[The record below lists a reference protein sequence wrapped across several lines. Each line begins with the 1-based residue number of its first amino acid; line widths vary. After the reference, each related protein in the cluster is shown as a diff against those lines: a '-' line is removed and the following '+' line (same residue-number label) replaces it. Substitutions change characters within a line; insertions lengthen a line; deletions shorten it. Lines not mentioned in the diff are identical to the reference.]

1 MRIII
6 IGAGVAGVTAA
17 YYLAR
22 AGHDVEI
29 LDNHAR
35 SGEGTSF
42 ANGGQ
47 LSYSYVEPMARPDL
61 LPKLPRIIAGLEP
74 SYIMTRLFDWKLMRW
89 GAQFLRNCTRARFQ
103 RNAKA
108 ALSLSVESRDALHA
122 LLAEHNLSFDY
133 SRTGKLVLHQ
143 SAAAL
148 DHAAAL
154 IPMKREA
161 GVEQRR
167 LSREEC
173 LSLDPALEAYGADF
187 AGGVY
192 APGDEAGD
200 AGRFC
205 RALMAVCE
213 NELGVRKHTGVQVHR
228 IVRENGAISGLET
241 SQGRLEADHYV
252 LAAGPDAEPL
262 GRSAG
267 LRLPIYPIKGFSI
280 TLPARQGAPAVN
292 ITDAPNKMV
301 FCRLGDRFRVAGFAE
316 FARGDKRVVEA
327 RIHRL
332 TETARRLLP
341 DAADYTAEPH
351 GWAGERPMTP
361 DGLPLVGPTRIARL
375 SVSVGHGMFGWT
387 YSCGAGKRLAERIG
401 PARKH

>member
-1 MRIII
+1 MRIIV

-22 AGHDVEI
+22 DGHDVEI
-29 LDNHAR
+29 LDNRAR

-61 LPKLPRIIAGLEP
+61 VPKLPRIIAGLEP
-74 SYIMTRLFDWKLMRW
+74 SFVMTRLFDWKLMRW
-89 GAQFLRNCTRARFQ
+89 GMQFLRNCTASRFE
-103 RNAKA
+103 RNARA
-108 ALSLSVESRDALHA
+108 ALSLSVESRDALHE
-122 LLAEHNLSFDY
+122 LVAEHALRFDY
-133 SRTGKLVLHQ
+133 SRTGKMVLHQ
-143 SAAAL
+143 SDAAL
-148 DHAAAL
+148 EHAAEM
-154 IPMKREA
+154 IPLKREA

-167 LSREEC
+167 LGRDEC
-173 LSLDPALEAYGADF
+173 VALDPALETYGADF
-187 AGGVY
+187 AGAVY

-200 AGRFC
+200 AGQFC

-213 NELGVRKHTGVQVHR
+213 NDLGVHKHTSVQVNR
-228 IVRENGAISGLET
+228 IIRENGAVRGLET
-241 SQGRLEADHYV
+241 SQGRMGADHYV
-252 LAAGPDAEPL
+252 LATGPDAEPL
-262 GRSAG
+262 ARTAG

-292 ITDAPNKMV
+292 LTDAANKVV

-327 RIHRL
+327 RIRKL
-332 TETARRLLP
+332 TALAQDLLP
-341 DAADYTAEPH
+341 EAADYTAEPH

-361 DGLPLVGPTRIARL
+361 DGLPLVGPTRIDGL

-387 YSCGAGKRLAERIG
+387 YSCGAGKRLAQRIG
-401 PARKH
+401 PARTH

>member
-29 LDNHAR
+29 LDNRSR

-47 LSYSYVEPMARPDL
+47 LSYSYVEPMARPEL
-61 LPKLPRIIAGLEP
+61 VPKLPRIIAGLEP
-74 SYIMTRLFDWKLMRW
+74 TYVMTRLFDLKLMRW
-89 GAQFLRNCTRARFQ
+89 GTQFLRNCTRARFL

-122 LLAEHNLSFDY
+122 MLAEHTLRFDY
-133 SRTGKLVLHQ
+133 SRTGKVVLHH

-148 DHAAAL
+148 DHAAEM

-161 GVEQRR
+161 DVGQRR
-167 LSREEC
+167 LSRDEC
-173 LSLDPALEAYGADF
+173 IALDPALAAYGADF

-200 AGRFC
+200 AGAFC
-205 RALMAVCE
+205 RELMAVCE
-213 NELGVRKHTGVQVHR
+213 NDLGVQKHTGVQVRR
-228 IVRENGAISGLET
+228 ILRENAAISGLET
-241 SQGRLEADHYV
+241 SEGHIGADHYV
-252 LAAGPDAEPL
+252 LAAGPDAEAL
-262 GRSAG
+262 GRTAG

-280 TLPARQGAPAVN
+280 TLPARQGAPTVN
-292 ITDAPNKMV
+292 ITDASNKVV
-301 FCRLGDRFRVAGFAE
+301 FCRLGERFRVAGFAE
-316 FARGDKRVVEA
+316 FARGDTRVVAA
-327 RIHRL
+327 RIRKL
-332 TETARRLLP
+332 TELARRLLP
-341 DAADYTAEPH
+341 EAADYEADPN

-361 DGLPLVGPTRIARL
+361 DGLPLVGPTCIERL
-375 SVSVGHGMFGWT
+375 SLSVGHGMFGWT
-387 YSCGAGKRLAERIG
+387 YSCGAGKRLAARIG
-401 PARKH
+401 PAH

>member
-1 MRIII
+1 MRILI

-29 LDNHAR
+29 LDSR
-35 SGEGTSF
+35 DGSGKGTSF

-61 LPKLPRIIAGLEP
+61 LLKLPRIILGLDP
-74 SYIMTRLFDWKLMRW
+74 AYVMTRLFDLKLMRW
-89 GAQFLRNCTRARFQ
+89 GRSFLRNCTRRRFHQNAR
-103 RNAKA
+103 ASL
-108 ALSLSVESRDALHA
+108 ALGVESRDALHA
-122 LLAEHNLSFDY
+122 LLAEHDLAFDY

-143 SAAAL
+143 SEAAI
-148 DHAAAL
+148 DHACAL

-161 GVEQRR
+161 GVAQRR

-173 LSLDPALEAYGADF
+173 LELDPALENYGADF

-200 AGRFC
+200 AGAFC
-205 RALMAVCE
+205 RALTNVCE
-213 NELGVRKHTGVQVHR
+213 RELGVRRYTGVQVSR
-228 IVRENGAISGLET
+228 IVRRDGVVSGLET
-241 SQGRLEADHYV
+241 SAGRLEADHYV
-252 LAAGPDAEPL
+252 LATGPDAEPL
-262 GRSAG
+262 GRTAG

-280 TLPARQGAPAVN
+280 TLPARQGAPSVS

-316 FARGDKRVVEA
+316 FARGDNSVVEA
-327 RIHRL
+327 RI
-332 TETARRLLP
+332 RRLREMSRTLLP
-341 DAADYTAEPH
+341 EAADYNADPN

-361 DGLPLVGPTRIARL
+361 DGLPLVGPTRIGRL

-387 YSCGAGKRLAERIG
+387 FSCGAGKRLAERIG
-401 PARKH
+401 PA

>member
-61 LPKLPRIIAGLEP
+61 VPKLPRIIAGLEP
-74 SYIMTRLFDWKLMRW
+74 SYVMTRLFDWKLMRW
-89 GAQFLRNCTRARFQ
+89 GMQFLRNCTASRFE
-103 RNAKA
+103 RNARA

-122 LLAEHNLSFDY
+122 ILAEHDLKFDY
-133 SRTGKLVLHQ
+133 SRTGKLVLHG
-143 SAAAL
+143 SEKAL
-148 DHAAAL
+148 DHAAAA
-154 IPMKREA
+154 IAMKREA
-161 GVEQRR
+161 GVEQHR
-167 LSREEC
+167 LSREDC
-173 LSLDPALEAYGADF
+173 IALDPALADYGADF
-187 AGGVY
+187 VGGMY

-213 NELGVRKHTGVQVHR
+213 NKLGVHKHTGVQVHQ
-228 IVRENGAISGLET
+228 IVRRDGAVTGLDT
-241 SQGRLEADHYV
+241 SAGRLEADHYV
-252 LAAGPDAEPL
+252 LAAGPDAEAL
-262 GRSAG
+262 GRTAG
-267 LRLPIYPIKGFSI
+267 LSLPIYPIKGFSI

-292 ITDAPNKMV
+292 ITDAANKMV
-301 FCRLGDRFRVAGFAE
+301 FCRLGERFRVAGFAE
-316 FARGDKRVVEA
+316 FARGDKRMVEA
-327 RIHRL
+327 RIAKL
-332 TETARRLLP
+332 TETARKLMP
-341 DAADYTAEPH
+341 SAADYDAEPH

-361 DGLPLVGPTRIARL
+361 DGLPRVGPTPVDRL
-375 SVSVGHGMFGWT
+375 SLSVGHGMFGWT
-387 YSCGAGKRLAERIG
+387 FSCGAGKRLAERIG
-401 PARKH
+401 PA

>member
-29 LDNHAR
+29 LDSR
-35 SGEGTSF
+35 DGTGEGTSF

-61 LPKLPRIIAGLEP
+61 VPKLPRIIAGLEP
-74 SYIMTRLFDWKLMRW
+74 SYVMTRLSDLKLMRW
-89 GAQFLRNCTRARFQ
+89 GAQFLRNCTASRFE
-103 RNAKA
+103 RNARA
-108 ALSLSVESRDALHA
+108 ALALSVESRDALHA
-122 LLAEHNLSFDY
+122 LLAEHGLKFDY
-133 SRTGKLVLHQ
+133 SRTGKLVLHA
-143 SAAAL
+143 SENAL
-148 DHAAAL
+148 DQAAEA

-161 GVEQRR
+161 GVEQHR
-167 LSREEC
+167 LSREAC
-173 LSLDPALEAYGADF
+173 IALDPALAAYGQDF

-205 RALMAVCE
+205 RALMDVCE
-213 NELGVRKHTGVQVHR
+213 NELGVRTHTGVQVRR
-228 IVRENGAISGLET
+228 IVRDNGSISGLDT
-241 SQGRLEADHYV
+241 SEGQMGADHYV
-252 LAAGPDAEPL
+252 LAAGPDAEAL
-262 GRSAG
+262 GRTAG
-267 LRLPIYPIKGFSI
+267 LHLPIYPIKGFSI

-292 ITDAPNKMV
+292 ITDAANKMV
-301 FCRLGDRFRVAGFAE
+301 FCRLGERFRVAGFAE

-327 RIHRL
+327 RIKKL
-332 TETARRLLP
+332 TEIARRLLP
-341 DAADYTAEPH
+341 DAADYDAEPH

-361 DGLPLVGPTRIARL
+361 DGLPLVGPTRIDRL

-387 YSCGAGKRLAERIG
+387 FSCGAGKRLAERIG
-401 PARKH
+401 PA

>member
-74 SYIMTRLFDWKLMRW
+74 AYVMTRLFDVKLMNW
-89 GAQFLRNCTRARFQ
+89 GLRFLRNCTSSRFA
-103 RNAKA
+103 RNARA

-122 LLAEHNLSFDY
+122 MLAEHDVKFDY

-143 SAAAL
+143 SEAAL
-148 DHAAAL
+148 DHAAAV
-154 IPMKREA
+154 IPMKQAA

-173 LSLDPALEAYGADF
+173 ISLDPALARYGTDF

-213 NELGVRKHTGVQVHR
+213 NELGVHTHTGVQVNR
-228 IVRENGAISGLET
+228 IVRRDGAVAGLET
-241 SQGRLEADHYV
+241 SAGRLEADHYV

-262 GRSAG
+262 GRTAG
-267 LRLPIYPIKGFSI
+267 LSLPIYPIKGFSI
-280 TLPARQGAPAVN
+280 TLPARQGAPVVN
-292 ITDAPNKMV
+292 ITDAANKMV
-301 FCRLGDRFRVAGFAE
+301 FCRLGERFRVAGFAE
-316 FARGDKRVVEA
+316 FARGDRRVVEA
-327 RIHRL
+327 RIAKL

-341 DAADYTAEPH
+341 EAADYTAEPH

-361 DGLPLVGPTRIARL
+361 DGLPLVGPTRVARL

-401 PARKH
+401 PA

>member
-29 LDNHAR
+29 LDSR
-35 SGEGTSF
+35 DGTGEGTSF

-61 LPKLPRIIAGLEP
+61 VPKLPRIIAGLEP
-74 SYIMTRLFDWKLMRW
+74 SYVMTRLFDLKLMRW
-89 GAQFLRNCTRARFQ
+89 GAQFLRNCTASRFE
-103 RNAKA
+103 RNARA
-108 ALSLSVESRDALHA
+108 ALALSVESRDALHA
-122 LLAEHNLSFDY
+122 LLAEHGLKFDY
-133 SRTGKLVLHQ
+133 SRTGKLVLHG
-143 SAAAL
+143 SEKAL
-148 DHAAAL
+148 DQAAEA

-161 GVEQRR
+161 GVEQHR
-167 LSREEC
+167 LSREAC
-173 LSLDPALEAYGADF
+173 IALDPALAAYGQDF

-205 RALMAVCE
+205 RALMDVCE
-213 NELGVRKHTGVQVHR
+213 NELGVRTHTGVQVRR
-228 IVRENGAISGLET
+228 IVRDNGSISGLDT
-241 SQGRLEADHYV
+241 SEGQMGADHYV
-252 LAAGPDAEPL
+252 LAAGPDAEAL
-262 GRSAG
+262 GRTAG
-267 LRLPIYPIKGFSI
+267 LHLPIYPIKGFSI

-292 ITDAPNKMV
+292 ITDAANKMV
-301 FCRLGDRFRVAGFAE
+301 FCRLGERFRVAGFAE

-327 RIHRL
+327 RIKKL
-332 TETARRLLP
+332 TEIARRLLP
-341 DAADYTAEPH
+341 DAADYDAEPH

-361 DGLPLVGPTRIARL
+361 DGLPLVGPTRIDRL
-375 SVSVGHGMFGWT
+375 SLSVGHGMFGWT
-387 YSCGAGKRLAERIG
+387 FSCGAGKRLAERIG
-401 PARKH
+401 PA

>member
-29 LDNHAR
+29 LDNRAR

-47 LSYSYVEPMARPDL
+47 LSYSYVEPMARPEL
-61 LPKLPRIIAGLEP
+61 VPKLPRIIAGLEP
-74 SYIMTRLFDWKLMRW
+74 SYVMTRLFDLKLMRW
-89 GAQFLRNCTRARFQ
+89 GMQFLRNCTRSRFN
-103 RNAKA
+103 RNAEA
-108 ALSLSVESRDALHA
+108 ALGLSVESRDALHA
-122 LLAEHNLSFDY
+122 LLDEHDLRFDY
-133 SRTGKLVLHQ
+133 SRTGKMVLQH
-143 SAAAL
+143 SEAAL
-148 DHAAAL
+148 DHAAEMIA
-154 IPMKREA
+154 MKRAA

-173 LSLDPALEAYGADF
+173 IALDPSLESYGADF
-187 AGGVY
+187 AGAVY

-200 AGRFC
+200 AGAFC

-213 NELGVRKHTGVQVHR
+213 NQLGVRKHTGVQVRR
-228 IVRENGAISGLET
+228 IVRENGAVSGLDT
-241 SQGRLEADHYV
+241 SEGQMGADHYV
-252 LAAGPDAEPL
+252 LATGPEAEPL
-262 GRSAG
+262 ARTAG
-267 LRLPIYPIKGFSI
+267 LNLPIYPIKGFSI
-280 TLPARQGAPAVN
+280 TLPARQGAPAIN
-292 ITDAPNKMV
+292 ITDAANKVV

-327 RIHRL
+327 RIRKL
-332 TETARRLLP
+332 TSLARQLLP
-341 DAADYTAEPH
+341 DAADYEAEPH

-361 DGLPLVGPTRIARL
+361 NGLPLVGPSRIDRL

-401 PARKH
+401 PSPRH

>member
-29 LDNHAR
+29 LDNRAR

-47 LSYSYVEPMARPDL
+47 LSYSYVEPMARPEL
-61 LPKLPRIIAGLEP
+61 VPKLPRIIAGLEP
-74 SYIMTRLFDWKLMRW
+74 SYVMTRLFDLKLMRW
-89 GAQFLRNCTRARFQ
+89 GMQFLRNCTRSRFN
-103 RNAKA
+103 RNAEA
-108 ALSLSVESRDALHA
+108 ALGLSVESRDALHA
-122 LLAEHNLSFDY
+122 LLDEHDLRFDY
-133 SRTGKLVLHQ
+133 SRTGKMVLQH
-143 SAAAL
+143 SEAAL
-148 DHAAAL
+148 DHAAEMIA
-154 IPMKREA
+154 MKRAA

-173 LSLDPALEAYGADF
+173 IALDPSLESYGADF
-187 AGGVY
+187 AGAVY

-200 AGRFC
+200 AGAFC

-213 NELGVRKHTGVQVHR
+213 NQLGVRKHTGVQVRR
-228 IVRENGAISGLET
+228 IVRENGAVSGLET
-241 SQGRLEADHYV
+241 SAGRMGADHYV
-252 LAAGPDAEPL
+252 LATGPEAEPL
-262 GRSAG
+262 ARTAG
-267 LRLPIYPIKGFSI
+267 LNLPIYPIKGFSI

-292 ITDAPNKMV
+292 ITDAANKVV

-327 RIHRL
+327 RIRKL
-332 TETARRLLP
+332 NSLARQLLP
-341 DAADYTAEPH
+341 DAADYEAEPH

-361 DGLPLVGPTRIARL
+361 NGLPLVGPSRIDRL

-401 PARKH
+401 PSPRH

>member
-61 LPKLPRIIAGLEP
+61 LAKLPRIIAGLEP
-74 SYIMTRLFDWKLMRW
+74 AYVMTRLFDVKLMRW
-89 GAQFLRNCTRARFQ
+89 GMRFLRNCTGPRFE
-103 RNAKA
+103 RNARA
-108 ALSLSVESRDALHA
+108 ALRLSVESRDALHA
-122 LLAEHNLSFDY
+122 LLAEHDLSFDY

-143 SAAAL
+143 SDAAL
-148 DHAAAL
+148 DHAAKL

-167 LSREEC
+167 LSRDEC
-173 LSLDPALEAYGADF
+173 IQIDPALAAYGADF

-205 RALMAVCE
+205 RALMEVCE
-213 NELGVRKHTGVQVHR
+213 RELGVVTHGGVQVRR
-228 IVRENGAISGLET
+228 IARRNGAAIGLDT
-241 SQGRLEADHYV
+241 SAGWLEADHFV

-262 GRSAG
+262 GRTAG
-267 LRLPIYPIKGFSI
+267 LSLPIYPIKGFSI

-292 ITDAPNKMV
+292 ITDAANKMV
-301 FCRLGDRFRVAGFAE
+301 FCRLGERFRVAGFAE
-316 FARGDKRVVEA
+316 FARGDRRVVEA
-327 RIHRL
+327 RIARL

-387 YSCGAGKRLAERIG
+387 YSCGAGRRLAEQIG
-401 PARKH
+401 PA

>member
-22 AGHDVEI
+22 AGHDVKI
-29 LDNHAR
+29 LDSR
-35 SGEGTSF
+35 DGSGEGTSF

-47 LSYSYVEPMARPDL
+47 LSYSYVEPMARPEL
-61 LPKLPRIIAGLEP
+61 VPKLPRIIAGLEP
-74 SYIMTRLFDWKLMRW
+74 AYVMTRLFDLKLMRW
-89 GAQFLRNCTRARFQ
+89 GMQFLRNCTRARFH

-108 ALSLSVESRDALHA
+108 ALALSVESRDAIHA
-122 LLAEHNLSFDY
+122 LLAEHDLRFDY
-133 SRTGKLVLHQ
+133 SRTGKLVLQH
-143 SAAAL
+143 SKDAL
-148 DHAAAL
+148 DHAAEM
-154 IPMKREA
+154 IPLKREA

-173 LSLDPALEAYGADF
+173 IALDPALEAYGADF

-200 AGRFC
+200 AGAFC
-205 RALMAVCE
+205 RGLMAVCE
-213 NELGVRKHTGVQVHR
+213 NELGVQKHTGVQVRR

-241 SQGRLEADHYV
+241 SEGRMGADHYV
-252 LAAGPDAEPL
+252 LAAGPDAESL
-262 GRSAG
+262 ARTAG

-292 ITDAPNKMV
+292 ITDAANKVV
-301 FCRLGDRFRVAGFAE
+301 FCRLGERFRVAGFAE
-316 FARGDKRVVEA
+316 FARGDKRVVDA
-327 RIHRL
+327 RIARL
-332 TETARRLLP
+332 TEMARRLLP
-341 DAADYTAEPH
+341 DAADYDAEPH

-361 DGLPLVGPTRIARL
+361 DGLPLVGPTRINRL

>member
-1 MRIII
+1 MHIIV

-22 AGHDVEI
+22 AGHEVEI
-29 LDNHAR
+29 LDSR
-35 SGEGTSF
+35 DGSGKGTSF

-74 SYIMTRLFDWKLMRW
+74 AYVMTRLFDAKLMRW
-89 GAQFLRNCTRARFQ
+89 GVQFLRNCTGGRFE
-103 RNAKA
+103 RNARA
-108 ALSLSVESRDALHA
+108 ALALSVDSRDALHA
-122 LLAEHNLSFDY
+122 LLAEHELSFDY
-133 SRTGKLVLHQ
+133 SRTGKLVLHH
-143 SAAAL
+143 SEEAL
-148 DHAAAL
+148 DHACAL

-167 LSREEC
+167 LSREQC
-173 LSLDPALEAYGADF
+173 LELDPALERYGADF

-200 AGRFC
+200 AGAFC
-205 RALMAVCE
+205 RALTDVCE
-213 NELGVRKHTGVQVHR
+213 RKLEVRRHTGVQVSH
-228 IVRENGAISGLET
+228 IVRHNGAVSGLET
-241 SQGRLEADHYV
+241 SAGRLEADHYV
-252 LAAGPDAEPL
+252 LATGPDAELL
-262 GRSAG
+262 GRTAG

-280 TLPARQGAPAVN
+280 TLPARQGAPSVS

-301 FCRLGDRFRVAGFAE
+301 FCRLGDRFRAAGFAE
-316 FARGDKRVVEA
+316 FARGDKSVVDA
-327 RIHRL
+327 RIRRL
-332 TETARRLLP
+332 SEMARNLLP
-341 DAADYTAEPH
+341 DAADYDADPH

-361 DGLPLVGPTRIARL
+361 DGLPLVGPTRVGRL

-387 YSCGAGKRLAERIG
+387 FSCGAGKLLAARIG
-401 PARKH
+401 PA

>member
-29 LDNHAR
+29 LDNRAR

-47 LSYSYVEPMARPDL
+47 LSYSYVEPMARPEL
-61 LPKLPRIIAGLEP
+61 VPKLPRIIAGLEP
-74 SYIMTRLFDWKLMRW
+74 SYVMTRLFDLKLMRW
-89 GAQFLRNCTRARFQ
+89 GMQFLRNCTRSRFN
-103 RNAKA
+103 RNAEA
-108 ALSLSVESRDALHA
+108 ALGLSVESRDALHA
-122 LLAEHNLSFDY
+122 LLDEHDLRFDY
-133 SRTGKLVLHQ
+133 SRTGKMVLQH
-143 SAAAL
+143 SEAAL
-148 DHAAAL
+148 DHAAEMIA
-154 IPMKREA
+154 MKRAA

-173 LSLDPALEAYGADF
+173 IALDPSLESYGADF
-187 AGGVY
+187 AGAVY

-200 AGRFC
+200 AGAFC

-213 NELGVRKHTGVQVHR
+213 NQLGVRKHTGVQVRR
-228 IVRENGAISGLET
+228 IVRENGAVSGLDT
-241 SQGRLEADHYV
+241 SEGQMGADHYV
-252 LAAGPDAEPL
+252 LATGPEAEPL
-262 GRSAG
+262 ARTAG
-267 LRLPIYPIKGFSI
+267 LNLPIYPIKGFSI
-280 TLPARQGAPAVN
+280 TLPARQGAPAIN
-292 ITDAPNKMV
+292 ITDASNKVV

-327 RIHRL
+327 RIRKL
-332 TETARRLLP
+332 TSLARQLLP
-341 DAADYTAEPH
+341 DAADYEAEPH

-361 DGLPLVGPTRIARL
+361 NGLPLVGPSRIDRL

-401 PARKH
+401 PSPRH